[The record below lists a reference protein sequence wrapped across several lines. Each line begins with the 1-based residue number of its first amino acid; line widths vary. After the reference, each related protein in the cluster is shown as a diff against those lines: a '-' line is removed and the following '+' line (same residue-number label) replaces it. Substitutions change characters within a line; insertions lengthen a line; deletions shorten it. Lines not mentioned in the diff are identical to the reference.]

1 MKTKGKP
8 YKVIHSYVYVV
19 YECSEIITEDHDS
32 GVTTEHFPGK
42 IHGVYVNEN
51 EAIGKADSL
60 DKRKIVGWISVLKK
74 PVLGKTYNK
83 EFEHQVIFDSWLGD

>member
-8 YKVIHSYVYVV
+8 FKVIHSYVYIV
-19 YECSEIITEDHDS
+19 YECSEVISVDIST
-32 GVTTEHFPGK
+32 VEHFPGK

-51 EAIGKADSL
+51 EAIGKANSL
-60 DKRKIVGWISVLKK
+60 DKRKIGGWISVLKK